1 VLSPPLSARIG
12 DLTDAMVEEY
22 GGVTRFAKMIVETGV
37 NAFSAAE
44 KALQE
49 LPLTRS
55 WGKTTVTL
63 KPVGVAGFI
72 TAWNANS
79 LFIGLKLASAVA
91 AGCSVVIKPSELS
104 ALQTQVFLVCLQ
116 AAGLPRHPGADS
128 TIPASDANTA
138 DMGLKRFLKPG
149 RFSNHNEP
157 AE

>member
-72 TAWNANS
+72 TAWNANRNGTDLS
-79 LFIGLKLASAVA
+79 RSAVRMY
-91 AGCSVVIKPSELS
+91 G
-104 ALQTQVFLVCLQ
+104 
-116 AAGLPRHPGADS
+116 
-128 TIPASDANTA
+128 
-138 DMGLKRFLKPG
+138 
-149 RFSNHNEP
+149 
-157 AE
+157 